1 MLADAVAKMQ
11 PGKAPGPSG
20 VVSEMLNASM
30 KASCAILSKLANTI
44 VAENR
49 ITDDWTESF
58 IINLYK
64 GKGYALERGNNRGLK
79 LTEHCMKVLKRVVE
93 KLIRDIVDI
102 YEMMFDLVRGRGTC
116 DAIFILQE
124 KFVD

>member
-11 PGKAPGPSG
+11 PGKAPEPSG

-49 ITDDWTESF
+49 IPDDWTESF

-64 GKGYALERGNNRGLK
+64 GKDDALERGNYRGLK
-79 LTEHCMKVLKRVVE
+79 LTEHCMKVLERVVD
-93 KLIRDIVDI
+93 KLIRDKIIVDI
-102 YEMMFDLVRGRGTC
+102 NEMQFGFVSGRGNC
-116 DAIFILQE
+116 DAIFILS
-124 KFVD
+124 